1 MSLIKKLAAEAVRR
15 GLLEPGIEIDVENA
29 YSLVRDMPYRR
40 ASDRQPETLI
50 REWRGTC
57 SGKHYLLKDLFE
69 ELGYNSQVIACTSVD
84 SIEEDKIPEEIH
96 DLWISAGG
104 RFVDVHNY
112 LVMELPKGEM
122 VVDATWPV
130 GNEKYGLKVNEEF
143 VIGQDQQIAC
153 TPIQCWIVP
162 EDGDAQAFK
171 EQLLLEHFTPQE
183 LAFRDA
189 FILALS
195 EWLGSK

>member
-15 GLLEPGIEIDVENA
+15 GLLEPGIEIDVENT

-50 REWRGTC
+50 REWQGTC

-96 DLWISAGG
+96 DLWISAGECCHY
-104 RFVDVHNY
+104 RERH
-112 LVMELPKGEM
+112 
-122 VVDATWPV
+122 
-130 GNEKYGLKVNEEF
+130 
-143 VIGQDQQIAC
+143 
-153 TPIQCWIVP
+153 
-162 EDGDAQAFK
+162 
-171 EQLLLEHFTPQE
+171 H
-183 LAFRDA
+183 
-189 FILALS
+189 
-195 EWLGSK
+195 